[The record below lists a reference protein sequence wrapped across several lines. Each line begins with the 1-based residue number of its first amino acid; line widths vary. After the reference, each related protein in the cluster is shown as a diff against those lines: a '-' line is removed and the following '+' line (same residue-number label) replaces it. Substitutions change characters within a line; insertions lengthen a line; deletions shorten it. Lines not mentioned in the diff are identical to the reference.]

1 MLAQATEA
9 AQCLAAEYAD
19 REARAEY
26 AARLE
31 REANAEPGHTAQAEA
46 SYEAD
51 IELSVRHEAPGQ

>member
-51 IELSVRHEAPGQ
+51 IEL